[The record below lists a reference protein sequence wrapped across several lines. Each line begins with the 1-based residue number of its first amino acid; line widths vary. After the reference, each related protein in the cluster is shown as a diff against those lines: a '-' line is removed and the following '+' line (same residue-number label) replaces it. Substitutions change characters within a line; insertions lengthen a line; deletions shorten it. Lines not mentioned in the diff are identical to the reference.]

1 MIWGAHQVHTPADVD
16 CSCRNREVMLFKG
29 SGLAEWGALCGVP
42 KPCAGCLMCSGSCK
56 RGLVLSVLQKKGRW
70 WQMFKR
76 TTAYADSAGE
86 QPVLTALSR
95 WVWDLGKQL
104 PRFQGLVAGVVV
116 RVRRWSHC
124 RSASDDFSTGGFSV
138 FFVLVQLN
146 VIVLFHYFFK
156 VGSHLTH

>member
-1 MIWGAHQVHTPADVD
+1 
-16 CSCRNREVMLFKG
+16 
-29 SGLAEWGALCGVP
+29 
-42 KPCAGCLMCSGSCK
+42 
-56 RGLVLSVLQKKGRW
+56 
-70 WQMFKR
+70 MFKR